1 MRAHEP
7 SRTAAYVAGLRGLGA
22 LLPPETRLSDD
33 PFGLHFS
40 QPIARLAAAAR
51 RFPNVASRA
60 LAADEQVLSI
70 QLRTRVLDDVL
81 LGFAAQGGR
90 QVVLLGAGYD
100 CRAARF
106 PRELAGVTVYEVD
119 HPATQT
125 EKRRVLAAFGAASA
139 HVVYLPWNFEEAPV
153 ADLPAHLA
161 TAGHDRTHATL
172 TIWEGVTMYLTP
184 PTIEATV
191 AAVRDLSAHGSP
203 FALTYFDRAAIDHP
217 PLREKLVQAV
227 VARLGEPFRFG
238 FEPRMVPSFLDR
250 HGFTLLSDRTDGD
263 LARELFP
270 PRIARAY
277 KGAMRHVAV
286 AEREALP

>member
-7 SRTAAYVAGLRGLGA
+7 SRTAAYVAGLRGLAA
-22 LLPPETRLSDD
+22 LLPPEARLSDD
-33 PFGLHFS
+33 PFGLDFS
-40 QPIARLAAAAR
+40 RPMARFAAAAR
-51 RFPNVASRA
+51 RFPRVAARA
-60 LAADEQVLSI
+60 LAADHQLLSL

-81 LGFAAQGGR
+81 LGFAARGGR

-106 PRELAGVTVYEVD
+106 PDELAGVTVYEVD
-119 HPATQT
+119 HPATQA
-125 EKRRVLAAFGAASA
+125 EKRRVLAESNAPSA
-139 HVVYLPWNFEEAPV
+139 RVSYVPWNFEETPAS
-153 ADLPAHLA
+153 DLPFHLA
-161 TAGHDRTHATL
+161 AVGHDHTQITL
-172 TIWEGVTMYLTP
+172 TIWEGVTMYLTA

-191 AAVRDLSAHGSP
+191 EAVRVLSAPGST
-203 FALTYFDRAAIDHP
+203 FAFTYFDRAAIDHP

-238 FEPRMVPSFLDR
+238 FDPNDLPSFLGR
-250 HGFTLLSDRTDGD
+250 HGFALLSDRTDGD

-270 PRIARAY
+270 PRVARDY

-286 AEREALP
+286 AERGD

>member
-22 LLPPETRLSDD
+22 LLPPETRLSED

-40 QPIARLAAAAR
+40 RPMARLAATAR
-51 RFPNVASRA
+51 RFPGIASRA
-60 LAADEQVLSI
+60 LAADEQILAL

-106 PRELAGVTVYEVD
+106 QNELAGVTVFEID
-119 HPATQT
+119 HPATQA
-125 EKRRVLAAFGAASA
+125 EKRRVLTESKATSA
-139 HVVYLPWNFEEAPV
+139 RVVYLPWNFEETPMG
-153 ADLPAHLA
+153 DLPFHLA
-161 TAGHDRTHATL
+161 AVGHDRAQATL
-172 TIWEGVTMYLTP
+172 TIWEGVTMYLTA

-191 AAVRDLSAHGSP
+191 AAVRILSTHGSP
-203 FALTYFDRAAIDHP
+203 FAFTYFDRAAIDRP
-217 PLREKLVQAV
+217 ALRQKLVQAV

-238 FEPRMVPSFLDR
+238 FEPQMLPSFLDR
-250 HGFTLLSDRTDGD
+250 HGFALLSDRTDGE

-270 PRIARAY
+270 PRIARTY
-277 KGAMRHVAV
+277 KGDLRHVAV
-286 AEREALP
+286 AERGG